1 MKNLA
6 LLLILTLF
14 FVLSGCSQDGK
25 DKVQGEWNSEEVEDY
40 YIFANGTNLTI
51 NDPDEGKLQ
60 FEIKNSTDNTIFL
73 DSKEDDTTSKITFR
87 NEDSKIM
94 YLNSDSDYEEDE
106 AFIKKNK

>member
-1 MKNLA
+1 LKKLA
-6 LLLILTLF
+6 LLLIITLF

-25 DKVQGEWNSEEVEDY
+25 EKAQGEWDSDEVEDY
-40 YIFANGTNLTI
+40 YIFVNGTNLTI

-73 DSKEDDTTSKITFR
+73 ESKEDDTTSKITFR

-94 YLNSDSDYEEDE
+94 YLNPDSDYEEGE
-106 AFIKKNK
+106 IFIKEK